1 MIQKVFVNADGGARN
16 NPGPAAIGIVICD
29 ENKNKLECYKE
40 CIGYTTNNVAEYKA
54 LITGLQI
61 AAKHTRGEVHVFMDS
76 ELVINQMNGNY
87 RIKAPHLLPLL
98 QEVKNCE
105 RIFSK
110 VVYNCVTRDNR
121 YQVLADKLVNEAL
134 DDRV

>member
-110 VVYNCVTRDNR
+110 VVYNYVTRNDSF
-121 YQVLADKLVNEAL
+121 QVLADALVNEAL
-134 DDRV
+134 NDR